1 MITLWL
7 KTLWENLFLRVFV
20 VKKETRGETA
30 ALLSGSLSLTGIYL
44 WIIVN
49 CQLSIIH
56 CQLKIHLQFPSFPN
70 WFKKIH
76 HSQNDQG
83 IKRKD
88 QLVKRNKQPRT
99 NPSDTIEK
107 R

>member
-1 MITLWL
+1 MEKPFPSCLCGKKRNERRDRCAAVRITQPDG
-7 KTLWENLFLRVFV
+7 N
-20 VKKETRGETA
+20 
-30 ALLSGSLSLTGIYL
+30 LSLDH
-44 WIIVN
+44 

-70 WFKKIH
+70 WFEKIH
-76 HSQNDQG
+76 HSQNNQG

>member
-1 MITLWL
+1 MRGHFSAENPTIRIRNMITLWL

-49 CQLSIIH
+49 CQLSIV
-56 CQLKIHLQFPSFPN
+56 N
-70 WFKKIH
+70 
-76 HSQNDQG
+76 
-83 IKRKD
+83 
-88 QLVKRNKQPRT
+88 
-99 NPSDTIEK
+99 
-107 R
+107 